1 MLFEQQNDLKLL
13 KEYGCATGENP
24 GTKQIS
30 GDAKTPVGVYFITEV
45 YEDQKITVFG
55 SRAFHLDYPN
65 IFDTQ
70 AGHRGD
76 GIFIHGTNKQ
86 LFSNSTNGCIT
97 LNNDDLDELA
107 AYLTIEKIPVIVVE
121 TLPESFPNK
130 HIGITKDDT
139 QFNEI
144 LKGLELDTLRNQ
156 TNNIKTLYFI
166 KIGKQA
172 IASVNYDEFDGNF
185 IRFQNQKRSYLVRA
199 QTRDW
204 RTLYAKQGE
213 ETILTFLARHP
224 IKYKIASPSIST
236 KKQHDIDPKSELLAF
251 VEKWRN
257 AWQTKDIKTYI
268 DCYAPSFHNGKLNR
282 IGWKARKSYLNRKYS
297 FIRVTIHDINIKWTN
312 SGANVS
318 FHQTYQSNTFQ
329 TSGKKT
335 LQLVKH
341 GNRWLIKKELI

>member
-1 MLFEQQNDLKLL
+1 MLFEQQKKLKLL

-65 IFDTQ
+65 IFDSQ

-97 LNNDDLDELA
+97 LNNDDLDDLA
-107 AYLTIEKIPVIVVE
+107 PYLSIEKIPVIVVE
-121 TLPESFPNK
+121 TLSESFLNK
-130 HIGITKDDT
+130 HIGITKDDI
-139 QFNEI
+139 QFDEI
-144 LKGLELDTLRNQ
+144 LKGLGLSSLRDQ

-166 KIGKQA
+166 KTGKQA
-172 IASVNYDEFDGNF
+172 VVSVSYNEFDGNF
-185 IRFQNQKRSYLVRA
+185 IKFQNQKRSYLVRA

-204 RTLYAKQGE
+204 RTLYAEQQE
-213 ETILTFLARHP
+213 ETILTFLAKDP
-224 IKYKIASPSIST
+224 IKYKTVPPAIST
-236 KKQHDIDPKSELLAF
+236 NKQQTTDPRSELLAF
-251 VEKWRN
+251 IEKWRN
-257 AWQTKDIKTYI
+257 AWQTKNINTYM

-282 IGWKARKSYLNRKYS
+282 TDWKARKSYLNRKYS
-297 FIRVTIHDINIKWTN
+297 FIRVTIHDIDIKWTN

-318 FHQTYQSNTFQ
+318 FHQTYQSDKFQ
-329 TSGKKT
+329 TSGKKS

-341 GNRWLIKKELI
+341 GNKWLIKKELM